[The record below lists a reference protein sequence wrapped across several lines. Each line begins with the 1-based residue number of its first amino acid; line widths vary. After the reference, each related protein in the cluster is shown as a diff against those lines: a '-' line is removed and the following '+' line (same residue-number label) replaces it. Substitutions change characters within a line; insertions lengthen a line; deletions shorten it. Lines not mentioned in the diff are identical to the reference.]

1 MDFEAIKSSYP
12 ALLRKHWLPLALL
25 LFGVIFFIYGLIS
38 LFGASKPEEISF
50 TREDSA
56 SQNAAQIAIDIE
68 GAVIKPGVYK
78 LPQGSII
85 QDILVASGGL
95 SLDADRDF
103 VAKNIN
109 LAGKLTD
116 GAKIYIPKL
125 DETTNQSTPQV
136 LGVGGGGGEINI
148 NTASAESLD
157 TLPGIGP
164 VTANK
169 IIDNRPYL
177 TINDLLDKKLVS
189 EKVFTQ
195 IKDKITAY

>member
-1 MDFEAIKSSYP
+1 MELELLSERIKP
-12 ALLRKHWLPLALL
+12 ILKQNWLPLTLALVGL
-25 LFGVIFFIYGLIS
+25 VFFIYGLIS
-38 LFGASKPEEISF
+38 LFGASKSEEISF

-56 SQNAAQIAIDIE
+56 SQNAAQIVIDIE

-125 DETTNQSTPQV
+125 DETTNESTTQV

-157 TLPGIGP
+157 TLIGIGP
-164 VTANK
+164 VTASK

-177 TINDLLDKKLVS
+177 TINDLLDKKVVS
-189 EKVFTQ
+189 AKVFSQ

>member
-1 MDFEAIKSSYP
+1 MELELLSERIKP
-12 ALLRKHWLPLALL
+12 ILKQNWLPLTLALVGL
-25 LFGVIFFIYGLIS
+25 VFFIYGLIS

-125 DETTNQSTPQV
+125 DETTNQSTSQV
-136 LGVGGGGGEINI
+136 LGVGGGEINI

-157 TLPGIGP
+157 TLTGIGP

-177 TINDLLDKKLVS
+177 TINDLLDKKVVS
-189 EKVFTQ
+189 AKVFSQ